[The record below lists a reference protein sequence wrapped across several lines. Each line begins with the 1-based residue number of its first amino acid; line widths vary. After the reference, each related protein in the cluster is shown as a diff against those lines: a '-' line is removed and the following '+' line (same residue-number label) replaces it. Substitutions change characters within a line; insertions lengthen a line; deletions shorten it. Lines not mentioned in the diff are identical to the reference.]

1 MYSEGTLEIPSS
13 RPFRQPQRQRP
24 STVNDL
30 KTVLCAPTGETPE
43 QYFVL
48 QWKAGNIP
56 HVAVMT
62 DANRATALFS
72 GLWSCSAIDGKAIDH
87 VPVVDGC
94 ARIRP
99 HLNFDLEYLRA
110 NSDNAGAETAGS
122 AALVAANGRK

>member
-1 MYSEGTLEIPSS
+1 
-13 RPFRQPQRQRP
+13 
-24 STVNDL
+24 VNAL

-94 ARIRP
+94 AQIRP
-99 HLNFDLEYLRA
+99 HLNLDHEYLRA
-110 NSDNAGAETAGS
+110 NADDDAAEIAGS
-122 AALVAANGRK
+122 ALLVAAYDSK